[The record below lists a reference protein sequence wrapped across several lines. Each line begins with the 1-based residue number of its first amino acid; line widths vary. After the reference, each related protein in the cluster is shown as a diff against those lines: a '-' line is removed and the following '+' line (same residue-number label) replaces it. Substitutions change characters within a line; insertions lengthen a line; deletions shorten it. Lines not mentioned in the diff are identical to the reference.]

1 MAPFTILKGPLSQ
14 RANYP
19 PKESLNPK
27 PLISA
32 VQDDCELA
40 VAFGH
45 LGRAVV
51 LASLHLGP
59 LGGSWVVIN
68 GVISR
73 VTIHIRALITPLI
86 TTHEPPSRAFPESPN
101 TPYR

>member
-1 MAPFTILKGPLSQ
+1 MEDVGLECRGFMAPFYNPK
-14 RANYP
+14 RAPKSESYP
-19 PKESLNPK
+19 PKEAPLNPK
-27 PLISA
+27 PLRSA

-59 LGGSWVVIN
+59 KL
-68 GVISR
+68 
-73 VTIHIRALITPLI
+73 
-86 TTHEPPSRAFPESPN
+86 
-101 TPYR
+101 